1 MERVALRHTV
11 LVTLDGTTTYVPN
24 SYFLIKPMVNYSQRP
39 KRQLEIY
46 IQVEQKTPV
55 EKMQMFMKE
64 AERILT
70 TLHSGLTS
78 HTLNLVDIRTET
90 ITSKSFFVVLDE
102 LYTIRIYSF
111 TEELDP
117 KRHALIKSEVW
128 LALGEL
134 MEELDIIQRTSEDSN
149 RMSTS
154 WIDDD
159 TPLTLDIAGL
169 RP

>member
-1 MERVALRHTV
+1 MIVELWRLGCGDWITGIN
-11 LVTLDGTTTYVPN
+11 DF
-24 SYFLIKPMVNYSQRP
+24 SYTEF
-39 KRQLEIY
+39 
-46 IQVEQKTPV
+46 
-55 EKMQMFMKE
+55 
-64 AERILT
+64 
-70 TLHSGLTS
+70 SGYTR
-78 HTLNLVDIRTET
+78 NET
-90 ITSKSFFVVLDE
+90 ITSKSFFVVLVE